1 MSQITILLTHS
12 GASAPPVHA
21 FDNID
26 ILRKI
31 APKSRILFL
40 AEEKHAQLFEKYLS
54 SCEVDLA
61 IFEFIPIETIT
72 ISPRTREFLLRTKL
86 NRDFRSG
93 FWLHASYRF
102 FLIADYLIQTDL
114 ENVLHLENDVTLY
127 FDPTSKIDA
136 FHKFASFA
144 VPLDRVRAIPG
155 SVWFRNAGVAVK
167 LAEFIQQHSFPDDMA
182 ALGHFCLVNQEIAK
196 PLPTIPNSY
205 AQKFALD
212 TKRFSEGFELFGGV
226 FDAAAIGQ
234 YLGGVHRL
242 NIIENSV
249 FFINESSDLNLDHFE
264 FSWHFEGGH
273 RIPAISALNQLT
285 TILSIHVHSKELKGI
300 SPFNC
305 AAPNSLDDY
314 LTGERIQEVA
324 DITIG
329 SSAITHFHGRGNIK
343 TKALIELPE
352 NPREL
357 LTEAGQEN
365 IAHIMRSK
373 VIFVYTH
380 LIPYFRH
387 FIMPWLQREFVLITH
402 NSDDAITFQDL
413 GLLNNPLL
421 VAWYAQN
428 IEVHHTKLR
437 PLPIG
442 MANRQ
447 WGAQN
452 LEWIQNASYQIKKT
466 DLVYLNFN
474 PNTHPARR
482 EAFEKCRTLNGVTIE
497 SELPFHS
504 YLQSL
509 AKHKFTICP
518 RGNGLDTH
526 RFWEAQ
532 YLHTIPIILRR
543 DWNPA
548 YSNLPVLILD
558 NWEDLES
565 VDLNKIYILMTT
577 AFYDYSNLSLH
588 AVRDAVRAEL
598 MD

>member
-1 MSQITILLTHS
+1 
-12 GASAPPVHA
+12 
-21 FDNID
+21 
-26 ILRKI
+26 
-31 APKSRILFL
+31 
-40 AEEKHAQLFEKYLS
+40 
-54 SCEVDLA
+54 
-61 IFEFIPIETIT
+61 
-72 ISPRTREFLLRTKL
+72 
-86 NRDFRSG
+86 
-93 FWLHASYRF
+93 
-102 FLIADYLIQTDL
+102 
-114 ENVLHLENDVTLY
+114 
-127 FDPTSKIDA
+127 
-136 FHKFASFA
+136 
-144 VPLDRVRAIPG
+144 
-155 SVWFRNAGVAVK
+155 
-167 LAEFIQQHSFPDDMA
+167 
-182 ALGHFCLVNQEIAK
+182 
-196 PLPTIPNSY
+196 
-205 AQKFALD
+205 
-212 TKRFSEGFELFGGV
+212 
-226 FDAAAIGQ
+226 
-234 YLGGVHRL
+234 
-242 NIIENSV
+242 
-249 FFINESSDLNLDHFE
+249 
-264 FSWHFEGGH
+264 
-273 RIPAISALNQLT
+273 
-285 TILSIHVHSKELKGI
+285 
-300 SPFNC
+300 
-305 AAPNSLDDY
+305 
-314 LTGERIQEVA
+314 
-324 DITIG
+324 
-329 SSAITHFHGRGNIK
+329 
-343 TKALIELPE
+343 
-352 NPREL
+352 
-357 LTEAGQEN
+357 
-365 IAHIMRSK
+365 MRSK

-413 GLLNNPLL
+413 GLLNNPFL

-442 MANRQ
+442 LANRQ

-452 LEWIQNASYQIKKT
+452 LEWMLNASYQIKKT